1 MNIPIYIYKIEAAFR
16 NSKIPTH
23 YKHNTHQHL
32 YANIKKTKGKIQAFV
47 CVDEIKDLTSLIYTQ
62 NIYLEGTSEQKQDL
76 KQN

>member
-1 MNIPIYIYKIEAAFR
+1 MQA
-16 NSKIPTH
+16 S
-23 YKHNTHQHL
+23 
-32 YANIKKTKGKIQAFV
+32 KGKIQAFV